1 MEIIDFPEKLS
12 ISVGVLMSGI
22 ITTATTIFFVA
33 KIMNRIENR
42 LTSIESRLG
51 QFTDRKDLMIFFWKL
66 GQKNPTLIIP
76 EFSHDDDESK

>member
-1 MEIIDFPEKLS
+1 MEIIDLPEKLS
-12 ISVGVLMSGI
+12 ISVGVLFSGI

-76 EFSHDDDESK
+76 EFSTDGEAK